1 MLVKC
6 PKCSANLSFDDSKIK
21 ENQTI
26 TLKCNKCKYKFSF
39 KKKVEKTIIDN
50 NFNNYS
56 DNSKAYFLINN
67 EKFYLK
73 DGENI
78 VGRNVDININND
90 KYISRKHCLV
100 ILNIKNKII
109 TEIILLDDGTCNN
122 GKPSTN
128 GTFYNDAKERLT
140 KYDQIILNNN
150 DKIRVGR
157 TEMILILEN

>member
-1 MLVKC
+1 MVIKC
-6 PKCSANLSFDDSKIK
+6 PKCSANLSFDDLKIK
-21 ENQTI
+21 ENQI
-26 TLKCNKCKYKFSF
+26 IKLKCIKCKYTFSF

-56 DNSKAYFLINN
+56 DNNKAYFLINN
-67 EKFYLK
+67 EKIYLK
-73 DGENI
+73 EGENI

-100 ILNIKNKII
+100 ILNMKNKKI
-109 TEIILLDDGTCNN
+109 TNVILLDDGSCNN

-128 GTFYNDAKERLT
+128 GTFYNNANNRLT

-157 TEMILILEN
+157 TEMIFILE